1 MFALT
6 QSAAVAPARVVAKAP
21 KATKA
26 KAAFTVRAAKEE
38 SATRRAAL
46 VGLTAAAAAVVHSA
60 QAIVIPSQA
69 SGIGIGRENGKAQA
83 SSNAS
88 MAAYTMEGTAKGGHS
103 PKVKFGVMAEARA
116 AAEAEAAKAAPPAPK
131 K

>member
-46 VGLTAAAAAVVHSA
+46 VGLTAAAAAAVVHSA
-60 QAIVIPSQA
+60 QAIVIFSPRRPALASAARTGRRRPDPTPACPGTPSPA
-69 SGIGIGRENGKAQA
+69 
-83 SSNAS
+83 
-88 MAAYTMEGTAKGGHS
+88 
-103 PKVKFGVMAEARA
+103 PPRA
-116 AAEAEAAKAAPPAPK
+116 ATPLR
-131 K
+131 